1 MGLPL
6 RAPNAKYDTVYVL
19 PLLTISMG
27 KGTGVVTSVPSD
39 APDDY
44 AALLEL
50 KEKPAF
56 RAKFGLEDHMVM
68 PFEVSAG
75 VTGGLDAVAVCIRSV
90 KVFYSRENGPSV
102 VFCLDLEKRFN
113 NIEGITPE
121 IRLHIGVLP
130 RGFCLSIPY
139 SGEGSM
145 HARDRRDESIDR
157 GESQDS
163 SFGWKESRSQE
174 RV

>member
-50 KEKPAF
+50 KDKPAF

-68 PFEVSAG
+68 PFEVRVG
-75 VTGGLDAVAVCIRSV
+75 VVVVC
-90 KVFYSRENGPSV
+90 
-102 VFCLDLEKRFN
+102 
-113 NIEGITPE
+113 
-121 IRLHIGVLP
+121 
-130 RGFCLSIPY
+130 
-139 SGEGSM
+139 
-145 HARDRRDESIDR
+145 
-157 GESQDS
+157 
-163 SFGWKESRSQE
+163 
-174 RV
+174 